1 MSVDT
6 NEKEIPKMTELQ
18 ITLQAIKQSKIA
30 LVSIGIVITF
40 LLLGLFAPILAPYDP
55 TEMHGQDTFES
66 VSRNYLLG
74 TDHLGRDTLS
84 RTLYGARSSMYASL
98 LVVSVTVVIGVPI
111 GAISGYTGG
120 KVDEVLMRTTDIIMS
135 FPGITLA
142 LLIAFMLGR
151 GLMSAALA
159 LSLIGWTTMARIV
172 RSVVLSEKERDYVV
186 AARVMGKSPFAILF
200 REILPNSIYPVIID
214 AVMRMGTTIIA
225 LAGLSFI
232 GVGVQPPNP
241 DWGIMISSGRKY
253 LLDYP
258 MLSILPGVLIIIVVL
273 AYNMIGDRLRDALD
287 PKLRRELVGIA
298 EA

>member
-1 MSVDT
+1 M
-6 NEKEIPKMTELQ
+6 NEYPTASSKWKMRIKALFEESNVVICLSKSWRNAILEIAPYSNIEVLPNSIRLPELGYLDKKAENNIQLTFLGLIGERKGVFDLLIVLKRLIDNGYDLKLRIGGNGAVERLLKEIDSLD
-18 ITLQAIKQSKIA
+18 
-30 LVSIGIVITF
+30 IGHRVQY
-40 LLLGLFAPILAPYDP
+40 LGWI
-55 TEMHGQDTFES
+55 
-66 VSRNYLLG
+66 
-74 TDHLGRDTLS
+74 
-84 RTLYGARSSMYASL
+84 
-98 LVVSVTVVIGVPI
+98 
-111 GAISGYTGG
+111 
-120 KVDEVLMRTTDIIMS
+120 
-135 FPGITLA
+135 
-142 LLIAFMLGR
+142 
-151 GLMSAALA
+151 
-159 LSLIGWTTMARIV
+159 
-172 RSVVLSEKERDYVV
+172 SEKERDYVV

-258 MLSILPGVLIIIVVL
+258 MLSILPGILIIIVVL